1 MSRVYWDSMLFIYL
15 PEANPAFAKR
25 TLMHY
30 QEMIRRGV
38 ILSTSVFTLGE
49 VLTGPRIRNARAGI
63 DGIRKIFD
71 CGSVEILPFS
81 REAADRCSVVRATCR
96 VTQADAIHLAAAAV
110 AGVELFVTN
119 DAKLRKLLIP
129 GIKFFADLDGKII

>member
-1 MSRVYWDSMLFIYL
+1 
-15 PEANPAFAKR
+15 
-25 TLMHY
+25 
-30 QEMIRRGV
+30 
-38 ILSTSVFTLGE
+38 
-49 VLTGPRIRNARAGI
+49 
-63 DGIRKIFD
+63 
-71 CGSVEILPFS
+71 
-81 REAADRCSVVRATCR
+81 